1 MSNYTEDDVKVASR
15 AIARKNM
22 PNVSEKL
29 IDHLTDLGEWD
40 DAAKWVLDA
49 VAPSIAARAKAEALR
64 DFAHSLAIAR
74 VISDHDPSQ
83 SQTSE
88 TLTAV
93 IDDMF
98 ARADEI
104 DAEARP

>member
-1 MSNYTEDDVKVASR
+1 MSKHYTDETLAAAVWALVEELPMNCTGGCAKDPVATQASR
-15 AIARKNM
+15 A
-22 PNVSEKL
+22 
-29 IDHLTDLGEWD
+29 
-40 DAAKWVLDA
+40 VLDA
-49 VAPSIAARAKAEALR
+49 VAARFKAEALR

-93 IDDMF
+93 IEDMF
-98 ARADEI
+98 ARADAF
-104 DAEARP
+104 DAEAKS

>member
-1 MSNYTEDDVKVASR
+1 MSAPYTDAEWIAAREAILSGPFSAASDE
-15 AIARKNM
+15 ATK
-22 PNVSEKL
+22 
-29 IDHLTDLGEWD
+29 
-40 DAAKWVLDA
+40 VLDA
-49 VAPSIAARAKAEALR
+49 VAPAIAARAKAEALR

-104 DAEARP
+104 EGGAS